1 MVGDIVNGTY
11 DGSNDS
17 VYNVMDSLN
26 RYSDL
31 IDGWA
36 RTTASK
42 MFDAINAKDVAMWRS
57 NSQEISAGLRH
68 IVENTAVGQVARNI
82 VEEQIKLIKS
92 LPLQAASR
100 VQDIHNQA
108 LEAVITGGRAEPFA
122 KEIAKSGDVAISRAN
137 MIARTEIGRAS
148 TALTQARS
156 LSIGSSGYIW
166 RTAEDSDVR
175 HSHQK
180 MEGKFV
186 RWDNPPTLDGM
197 TGHAGALPNCR
208 CYCEVVIPE
217 G

>member
-17 VYNVMDSLN
+17 VYHVMDSLN

-42 MFDAINAKDVAMWRS
+42 MFDAVNAKDVAMWRS
-57 NSQEISAGLRH
+57 NSQEISAGLRQ

-92 LPLQAASR
+92 LPLQAADR

-108 LEAVITGGRAEPFA
+108 LTMSRSFPRVAQGNAVQL
-122 KEIAKSGDVAISRAN
+122 EIVN
-137 MIARTEIGRAS
+137 
-148 TALTQARS
+148 
-156 LSIGSSGYIW
+156 
-166 RTAEDSDVR
+166 V
-175 HSHQK
+175 
-180 MEGKFV
+180 
-186 RWDNPPTLDGM
+186 
-197 TGHAGALPNCR
+197 
-208 CYCEVVIPE
+208 
-217 G
+217 